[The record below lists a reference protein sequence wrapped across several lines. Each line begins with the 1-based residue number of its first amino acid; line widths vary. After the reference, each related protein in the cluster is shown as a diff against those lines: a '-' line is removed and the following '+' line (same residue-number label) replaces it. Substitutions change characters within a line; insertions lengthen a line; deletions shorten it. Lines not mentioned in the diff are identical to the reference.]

1 MVNILCHIRLAG
13 YFRLEIFF
21 SIFQGNSNRV
31 SPWWT
36 NQSSSFNLTYS
47 IAFHSYHTL
56 TKAMNL
62 GEKRLSSELLS
73 CGGSPL
79 TT

>member
-1 MVNILCHIRLAG
+1 MGGCSSVINPPGGRREHRTDYKETEILVYGGI
-13 YFRLEIFF
+13 
-21 SIFQGNSNRV
+21 
-31 SPWWT
+31 
-36 NQSSSFNLTYS
+36 
-47 IAFHSYHTL
+47 SYHTL

-79 TT
+79 TTWVS